1 MTPERFTRLKAI
13 LDQRQ
18 IDLTVIMEDV
28 HKPRN
33 IAAIMRSCDAVGIQQ
48 IHAVAPHGVGMKRP
62 KSAAG
67 VLRYVRTRRHS
78 DIRQAIAAVRKQGC
92 RVVVAHPGEQA
103 RDFRDYDYTR
113 PTALLFGSELIGVS
127 NEALAEADETVV
139 IPMHGMVASLNVS
152 VSAALILYEAQR
164 QRAAAGMYDTC
175 QLDAAT
181 YQKLLFEF
189 AWPHLAHRYRG
200 LGWDYPEINLDSG
213 SVDWQEP
220 KNRGG

>member
-13 LDQRQ
+13 LDRRQ
-18 IDLTVIMEDV
+18 MDLTVIMEDV

-33 IAAIMRSCDAVGIQQ
+33 IAAIMRTCDAVGIHQL
-48 IHAVAPHGVGMKRP
+48 HAVAPKGVGIKRP

-67 VLRYVRTRRHS
+67 VLRYVRMQRHT
-78 DIRQAIAAVRKQGC
+78 DIKESIATVRQQGC
-92 RVVVAHPGEQA
+92 RVIVAHPGEQA
-103 RDFRDYDYTR
+103 RDFRDYDYTQ
-113 PTALLFGSELIGVS
+113 PTALLMGSELIGVS
-127 NEALAEADETVV
+127 AQARQEADDTIS
-139 IPMHGMVASLNVS
+139 IPMYGMVASLNVS

-175 QLDAAT
+175 QLDAVT
-181 YQKLLFEF
+181 YQRLLFEF
-189 AWPHLAHRYRG
+189 AWPHLAHRYRS
-200 LGWDYPEINLDSG
+200 LGWDYPEIDLETG